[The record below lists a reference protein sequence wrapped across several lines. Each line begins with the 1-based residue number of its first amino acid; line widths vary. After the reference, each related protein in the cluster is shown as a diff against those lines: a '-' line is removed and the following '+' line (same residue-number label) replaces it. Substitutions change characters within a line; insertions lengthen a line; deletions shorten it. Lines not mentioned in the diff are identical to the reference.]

1 MAVSTRAWIG
11 EIAYGFDC
19 GVARV
24 RCYHAWFC
32 AATTLTPRPPLPPA
46 GEGGKR
52 ARVRSKVLTV
62 LLPSTRVGEKR
73 AVLGARF
80 GDPRHANRARGESRV
95 QKEQAV

>member
-1 MAVSTRAWIG
+1 MAASTRAWIG

-24 RCYHAWFC
+24 RFWCAWGC
-32 AATTLTPRPPLPPA
+32 AVTTLTPRPPLPPA

-62 LLPSTRVGEKR
+62 LLPSARVGGSARFWAHVLGIPGTPTEPGENRVFKGNR
-73 AVLGARF
+73 AV
-80 GDPRHANRARGESRV
+80 
-95 QKEQAV
+95 